1 MGLIDRINQIFRR
14 APVAASAER
23 STDAE
28 MPLIEAVEELSRR
41 FRAEHERNQVVET
54 CRQMYRSDPRAKKLL
69 RALARDMTK
78 GGYTVKTA
86 EARATEIAQA
96 LFKRLDMDRNLD
108 DWVRLTARD
117 GDSFLEVVINER
129 LEIVEVSRKST
140 LLVRRNSDAHDRF
153 ADAERAYW
161 MSNQPLFAGDKP
173 PADAVWFA
181 EWQMVH
187 ARWEYDEG
195 SRYGTPLLA
204 SGIGSWRKVVEGELD
219 IAIRRKTRAAM
230 RYLHVLEGATKAE
243 IERYKEENKNALSS
257 TAAIADFFSNR
268 PGSLQAVQ
276 GDATLSEIEDVRH
289 HIQTWMASGDMPM
302 ELLVYG
308 EELNRDVLTE
318 KLEEYQ
324 ETLEQLRTWVVSELI
339 RPLLERQWLLAG
351 ILPAGLDYQVS
362 WKAQA
367 AVTPREILEVTDAA
381 MRLRMLGM
389 PEEMIWNVLAR
400 FLPGIDGEMIS
411 QAVQANSSGGEDA
424 NRFDAILGGLLRG
437 LSQ

>member
-1 MGLIDRINQIFRR
+1 MGLIDRINLIFRR
-14 APVAASAER
+14 TPVTAHVGGTTSLNVAAEN
-23 STDAE
+23 
-28 MPLIEAVEELSRR
+28 VEELAQR
-41 FRAEHERNQVVET
+41 FRGENERNQVVEA
-54 CRQMYRSDPRAKKLL
+54 CRQMYKSDPRAKKLL

-78 GGYTVKTA
+78 GGFTVKTSDP
-86 EARATEIAQA
+86 RASEIAQG
-96 LFKRLDMDRNLD
+96 LFKRLDLDKHLD

-117 GDSFLEVVINER
+117 GDSFLEVVINEQ
-129 LEIVEVSRKST
+129 LEIVEVSRKPT
-140 LLVRRNSDAHDRF
+140 LLVRRNSDEHDRF
-153 ADAERAYW
+153 ADPGLAYW
-161 MSNQPLFAGDKP
+161 MSTTRLYAGNEP
-173 PADAVWFA
+173 PKGAVWFA
-181 EWQMVH
+181 EWQMIH
-187 ARWEYDEG
+187 ARWEHDEG

-204 SGIGSWRKVVEGELD
+204 SGIGSWRRVVEGELD

-243 IERYKEENKNALSS
+243 IERYKEDNKPALSS

-289 HIQTWMASGDMPM
+289 HIQTWMASGDIPM

-351 ILPAGLDYQVS
+351 VYPPGLDYQVT

-389 PEEMIWNVLAR
+389 PEEMVWNVLAR

-411 QAVQANSSGGEDA
+411 QAVQANAGGEDA
-424 NRFDAILGGLLRG
+424 ARFDAILGGLMRG
-437 LSQ
+437 LGQ